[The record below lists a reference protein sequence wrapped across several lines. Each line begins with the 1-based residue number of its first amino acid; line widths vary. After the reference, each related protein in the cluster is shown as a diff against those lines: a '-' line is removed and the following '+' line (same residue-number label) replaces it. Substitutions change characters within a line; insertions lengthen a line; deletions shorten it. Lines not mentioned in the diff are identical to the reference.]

1 MNKLNIKRAASILTI
16 CIMVFSMAFAMT
28 GCGSEEESGLTK
40 ITFCLDWTPN
50 TNHTG
55 IYAAQAQGWY
65 EEAGLEVEIVQP
77 PENGAAH
84 MCASG
89 EAQFAIEA
97 QDTMAASLA
106 LDEPLGI
113 TAVAG
118 LIQHNTSGIMSRAG
132 DGIDT
137 PKGLTGRTY
146 STWDS
151 PIELAMLENVVDAD
165 GGDFDKVKLIPN
177 DITDEPAALS
187 AEQTDAVWVF
197 EGWSK
202 VNAQVSGVDVDYFAF
217 SDIDPTF
224 DYYTPVIIA
233 NNDFLAEDPEAAK
246 AFLAATARGYEF
258 AAENPEEAADML
270 IAGDNTGSLAEA
282 EELVKASQ
290 KFLSPL
296 YIDDADRWGVI
307 DAARWNGFYKW
318 LYENELCAK
327 DLTDIGFSN
336 EYLPE

>member
-28 GCGSEEESGLTK
+28 GCGSEEESGLTQ

-187 AEQTDAVWVF
+187 AKQTDAVWVF

>member
-28 GCGSEEESGLTK
+28 GCGSEEESDLTK

-187 AEQTDAVWVF
+187 AKQTDAVWVF

-233 NNDFLAEDPEAAK
+233 NNDFLAEDPETAK

>member
-1 MNKLNIKRAASILTI
+1 MNKLNIKRAASILII
-16 CIMVFSMAFAMT
+16 CIMVFSMALAMT

-187 AEQTDAVWVF
+187 AKQTDAVWVF

-258 AAENPEEAADML
+258 AVENPEEAADML

>member
-187 AEQTDAVWVF
+187 AKQTDAVWVF

-233 NNDFLAEDPEAAK
+233 NNDFLVEDPETAK

>member
-1 MNKLNIKRAASILTI
+1 MIA
-16 CIMVFSMAFAMT
+16 CIMAFCMMFAMT
-28 GCGSEEESGLTK
+28 GCGDEGTDSGLTK

-55 IYAAQAQGWY
+55 IYVAQAQGWY

-84 MCASG
+84 MCAAG
-89 EAQFAIEA
+89 EAQFAVEA

-113 TAVAG
+113 TAVAAI
-118 LIQHNTSGIMSRAG
+118 LQHNTSGIMSRAG
-132 DGIDT
+132 DGIDA
-137 PKGLTGRTY
+137 PAGLTGRTY

-151 PIELAMLENVVDAD
+151 PIELATLEHVVTAD
-165 GGDFDKVKLIPN
+165 GGDFDKVQLIPN
-177 DITDEPAALS
+177 DITDEPAALE

-202 VNAQVSGVDVDYFAF
+202 VNAEVSGVDVDYFAF
-217 SDIDPTF
+217 ADIDPTF

-233 NNDFLAEDPEAAK
+233 NNDFLAEDPETAK

-270 IAGDNTGSLAEA
+270 IAGDNTGSLAQA

-296 YIDDADRWGVI
+296 YIDDASSWGVM

-318 LYENELCAK
+318 LYDNELCAK
-327 DLTDIGFSN
+327 DLTDVGFSN

>member
-187 AEQTDAVWVF
+187 AKQTDAVWVF

-233 NNDFLAEDPEAAK
+233 NNDFLAEDPETAK

-307 DAARWNGFYKW
+307 DEARWNGFYKW

>member
-187 AEQTDAVWVF
+187 AKQTDAVWVF

-233 NNDFLAEDPEAAK
+233 NNDFLAEDPETAK

>member
-1 MNKLNIKRAASILTI
+1 
-16 CIMVFSMAFAMT
+16 MT

-233 NNDFLAEDPEAAK
+233 NNDFLTEDPESAK

-258 AAENPEEAADML
+258 AVENPEEAADML

>member
-1 MNKLNIKRAASILTI
+1 MNKLNIKRAASILII
-16 CIMVFSMAFAMT
+16 CIMVFSMALAMT

-65 EEAGLEVEIVQP
+65 EEAGLEVDIVQP

-151 PIELAMLENVVDAD
+151 PIELAMLKNVVDAD

-187 AEQTDAVWVF
+187 AKQTDAVWVF

-246 AFLAATARGYEF
+246 AFLAATARGYQF
-258 AAENPEEAADML
+258 AVENPEEAADML

>member
-1 MNKLNIKRAASILTI
+1 
-16 CIMVFSMAFAMT
+16 MT

-233 NNDFLAEDPEAAK
+233 NNDFLAEDPETAK

-258 AAENPEEAADML
+258 AVENPEEAADML

>member
-1 MNKLNIKRAASILTI
+1 
-16 CIMVFSMAFAMT
+16 
-28 GCGSEEESGLTK
+28 
-40 ITFCLDWTPN
+40 
-50 TNHTG
+50 
-55 IYAAQAQGWY
+55 
-65 EEAGLEVEIVQP
+65 
-77 PENGAAH
+77 

-106 LDEPLGI
+106 LDEPLEI

>member
-1 MNKLNIKRAASILTI
+1 
-16 CIMVFSMAFAMT
+16 MVFSMAFAMT

-165 GGDFDKVKLIPN
+165 DGDFDKVKLIPN

>member
-1 MNKLNIKRAASILTI
+1 MNKLNIKRVASILTI

-187 AEQTDAVWVF
+187 AKQTDAVWVF

-233 NNDFLAEDPEAAK
+233 NNDFLAEDPETAK

-258 AAENPEEAADML
+258 AVENPEEAADML

-282 EELVKASQ
+282 EDLVKASQ

>member
-1 MNKLNIKRAASILTI
+1 MNKLNIKRAASILAI
-16 CIMVFSMAFAMT
+16 CIMVFSMALAMT

-187 AEQTDAVWVF
+187 AKQTDAVWVF

-233 NNDFLAEDPEAAK
+233 NNDFLTEDPEIAK

-282 EELVKASQ
+282 EDLVKASQ

>member
-1 MNKLNIKRAASILTI
+1 MNKLNIKRAAGILII

-307 DAARWNGFYKW
+307 DEARWNGFYKW

>member
-1 MNKLNIKRAASILTI
+1 MMKIKTVSLLLV
-16 CIMVFSMAFAMT
+16 CIMAFCMIFSMSACGET
-28 GCGSEEESGLTK
+28 GSSDEGLTK

-55 IYAAQAQGWY
+55 LYVAQAQSYY

-77 PENGAAH
+77 PENGAAQ

-106 LDEPLGI
+106 LDEPLEI
-113 TAVAG
+113 TAVAAV
-118 LIQHNTSGIMSRAG
+118 LQHNTSGIMSRAG
-132 DGIDT
+132 DGIDA
-137 PKGLTGRTY
+137 PAGLTGRTY

-151 PIELAMLENVVDAD
+151 PIEKAMLENVVNAD

-177 DITDEPAALS
+177 DITDEPAALK
-187 AEQTDAVWVF
+187 AKQTDAVWVF

-202 VNAQVSGVDVDYFAF
+202 INADINDVAVDYFAF
-217 SDIDPTF
+217 ADLNGTF

-233 NNDFLAEDPEAAK
+233 NNEFLSENPDLAK
-246 AFLAATARGYEF
+246 KFLEATAKGYEF
-258 AAENPEEAADML
+258 AAENPDEAAEML

-290 KFLSPL
+290 SFLSGK
-296 YIDDADRWGVI
+296 YIDDAEKWGYI
-307 DAARWNGFYKW
+307 DEARWNGFYKW
-318 LYENELCAK
+318 LYENGLCDK
-327 DLTDIGFSN
+327 DLSGKGFTN
-336 EYLPE
+336 DYLSQ

>member
-1 MNKLNIKRAASILTI
+1 
-16 CIMVFSMAFAMT
+16 MVFSMAFAMT

>member
-151 PIELAMLENVVDAD
+151 PIELAMLENVVDVD

-187 AEQTDAVWVF
+187 AKQTDAVWVF

>member
-187 AEQTDAVWVF
+187 AKQTDAVWVF

-258 AAENPEEAADML
+258 AVENPEEAADML

-307 DAARWNGFYKW
+307 DEARWNGFYKW

>member
-1 MNKLNIKRAASILTI
+1 MNKLNIKRAASILII

-28 GCGSEEESGLTK
+28 GCGSEEESGVTK

-65 EEAGLEVEIVQP
+65 EEAGLQVEIVQP

-187 AEQTDAVWVF
+187 AKQTDAVWVF

-258 AAENPEEAADML
+258 AAENPEEASDML

>member
-1 MNKLNIKRAASILTI
+1 MNKLNIKRAASILII
-16 CIMVFSMAFAMT
+16 CIMVFSMVFAMT

-187 AEQTDAVWVF
+187 AKQTDAVWVF

-233 NNDFLAEDPEAAK
+233 NNDFLAEDPETAK

-258 AAENPEEAADML
+258 AVENPEEAADML

>member
-28 GCGSEEESGLTK
+28 GCGSEEESDLTK

-187 AEQTDAVWVF
+187 AKQTDAVWVF

-258 AAENPEEAADML
+258 AVENPEEAADML

-307 DAARWNGFYKW
+307 DEARWNGFYKW

>member
-1 MNKLNIKRAASILTI
+1 MNKLNIKRAASILII
-16 CIMVFSMAFAMT
+16 CIMVFSMALAMT

-65 EEAGLEVEIVQP
+65 EDAGLQVEIVQP

-187 AEQTDAVWVF
+187 AKQTDAVWVF

-202 VNAQVSGVDVDYFAF
+202 VNAQVSDVDVDYFAF

-233 NNDFLAEDPEAAK
+233 NNDFLAEDPETAK

-258 AAENPEEAADML
+258 AVENPEEAADML

-296 YIDDADRWGVI
+296 YIDDAERWGVI